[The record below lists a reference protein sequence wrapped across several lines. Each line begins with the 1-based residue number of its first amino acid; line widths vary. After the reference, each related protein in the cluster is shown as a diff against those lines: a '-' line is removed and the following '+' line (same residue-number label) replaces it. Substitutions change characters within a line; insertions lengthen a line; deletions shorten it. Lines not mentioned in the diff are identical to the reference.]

1 MEKAEKAYF
10 FVLCENKA
18 DHMNMARIAGRSSF
32 WALLSTATFLT
43 YLLSR
48 SSAFTIQ
55 RSHPQTLNRVASFHP
70 ATTVKDDEECDLEA
84 LSSAC
89 LSTQSGFVERN
100 DVIINQVF
108 VAQVESLR
116 DSFESYEEEDEEGS
130 NKIRFNKR
138 KRRGEHVLWRNQ
150 TDEDTTSEALN
161 SHVANMEYNQII
173 EDDEVVLL
181 DAVRKPGLPSVSRA
195 FLRAGPRKVL
205 HFDPQNVNAAIV
217 TCGGLCP
224 GLNNV
229 IRELVHSLYYL
240 YDANAVYGI
249 MGGFNGF
256 HDPQFEP
263 VLLTNDMV
271 ANIHHDGGTILRSSR
286 GGFEIDKILDFL
298 KSKKINQLYIIG
310 GDGTH
315 RGAYAI
321 HQACQENNLNVAVCG
336 IPKTIDNDVDYIDR
350 SFGFQSAVEAAQ
362 AGIRTAKTEAMCNVP
377 NGIGLIKLMG
387 RSAGFLAAF
396 AALGS
401 GDVDL
406 VLIPEVP
413 IVLEGPDGILPFL
426 RKRVKEQKYAVVV
439 VAEGAGEELLGVS
452 EVLDAS
458 GNRAQPKI
466 GEYISQ
472 VIQEHFASNGE
483 VATIKYIDP
492 SYTVRSVPANGADS
506 LYCLTLAQN
515 AVHGCMAGMTG
526 FSAGQVNQRA
536 VYLPIPL
543 LVATS
548 PRSLNPHGLTWQR
561 ILSMTGQ
568 PNTAPP
574 KPTKKEHA
582 SSTNQQQQQQTFP
595 ALPDP
600 IGH

>member
-1 MEKAEKAYF
+1 
-10 FVLCENKA
+10 
-18 DHMNMARIAGRSSF
+18 MARIAGRSSF
-32 WALLSTATFLT
+32 WALLSTATSLT
-43 YLLSR
+43 CLSR

-55 RSHPQTLNRVASFHP
+55 RCPLTLNRVASVHP
-70 ATTVKDDEECDLEA
+70 ATVKDDEECDLEA

-89 LSTQSGFVERN
+89 LSTQSDFVERN
-100 DVIINQVF
+100 DAIINQVF

-138 KRRGEHVLWRNQ
+138 KRGQHVLWRNQ
-150 TDEDTTSEALN
+150 TDEDTFKALN
-161 SHVANMEYNQII
+161 SHVANAECNQIV

-205 HFDPQNVNAAIV
+205 HFDPQKVNAAIV

-240 YDANAVYGI
+240 CDANAVHGI

-263 VLLTNDMV
+263 ALLTNDMV
-271 ANIHHDGGTILRSSR
+271 ENIHHDGGTILRSSR

-298 KSKKINQLYIIG
+298 KCKNINQLCIVG

-321 HQACQENNLNVAVCG
+321 HKACQESNLNVAVCG

-377 NGIGLIKLMG
+377 NGIGLVKLT
-387 RSAGFLAAF
+387 
-396 AALGS
+396 
-401 GDVDL
+401 V
-406 VLIPEVP
+406 
-413 IVLEGPDGILPFL
+413 
-426 RKRVKEQKYAVVV
+426 
-439 VAEGAGEELLGVS
+439 
-452 EVLDAS
+452 
-458 GNRAQPKI
+458 
-466 GEYISQ
+466 SQ
-472 VIQEHFASNGE
+472 VNCNFPTDAFFDRRRKMHAIVRDSNG
-483 VATIKYIDP
+483 
-492 SYTVRSVPANGADS
+492 
-506 LYCLTLAQN
+506 
-515 AVHGCMAGMTG
+515 
-526 FSAGQVNQRA
+526 FSIAKIIITSFVTHFD
-536 VYLPIPL
+536 VLKPPI
-543 LVATS
+543 
-548 PRSLNPHGLTWQR
+548 
-561 ILSMTGQ
+561 
-568 PNTAPP
+568 
-574 KPTKKEHA
+574 
-582 SSTNQQQQQQTFP
+582 FF
-595 ALPDP
+595 AL
-600 IGH
+600 IICS

>member
-1 MEKAEKAYF
+1 
-10 FVLCENKA
+10 
-18 DHMNMARIAGRSSF
+18 MARISDRSSF
-32 WALLSTATFLT
+32 WTLLSTATFLT
-43 YLLSR
+43 CLSI
-48 SSAFTIQ
+48 SSAFPTQ
-55 RSHPQTLNRVASFHP
+55 GHSLTLNRVASFHP
-70 ATTVKDDEECDLEA
+70 ATVKDDEECDLEA

-116 DSFESYEEEDEEGS
+116 DSFESYEEVDEEGS

-138 KRRGEHVLWRNQ
+138 KRGEHVLWRNQ
-150 TDEDTTSEALN
+150 TDEDTFEALN

-205 HFDPQNVNAAIV
+205 HFDPQKVNAAIV

-256 HDPQFEP
+256 HDAQFEP

-298 KSKKINQLYIIG
+298 KSKNINQLYIIG

-387 RSAGFLAAF
+387 RSAGFLSAF

-452 EVLDAS
+452 DVLDAG
-458 GNRAQPKI
+458 GNRARPKI

-472 VIQEHFASNGE
+472 VIQEHFASSGE
-483 VATIKYIDP
+483 VATVKYIDP

-526 FSAGQVNQRA
+526 FSVGQVNQRA

-548 PRSLNPHGLTWQR
+548 PRSMNPHGLTWQR

-574 KPTKKEHA
+574 KPKLTKQKEG
-582 SSTNQQQQQQTFP
+582 SINQQQQEFP